1 MQYLKTCLFVLF
13 TALSCHSLANTLPT
27 WYWDNLTPSET
38 NIANNPFAALSQ
50 DQLYDVATLI
60 RFREKQ
66 QNKDYQPSAA
76 HQREITQIKAELK
89 AANIDVDA
97 LQQAR
102 QRIMEQQANQAR
114 QVNPDIVG
122 QTGQIPGFL
131 VPLEMTDSKVTQFLL
146 VPTAGAC
153 IHTPPPPPNQIVIV
167 DYPKGFELVS
177 MSTPIMVAGKLA
189 QQSFNQDVQFSDGEG
204 AVEAQ
209 YHMQAQ
215 HIEVYQP

>member
-1 MQYLKTCLFVLF
+1 MQYVKTCLLVLF
-13 TALSCHSLANTLPT
+13 TALSGNSLANTLPT
-27 WYWDNLTPSET
+27 WYWDNLTPAKAS
-38 NIANNPFAALSQ
+38 IADNPFAELSQ
-50 DQLYDVATLI
+50 DQLYDVATII
-60 RFREKQ
+60 RYREKQ
-66 QNKDYQPSAA
+66 QDIKYQPSAA
-76 HQREITQIKAELK
+76 HQKEIAQIKADLK

-102 QRIMEQQANQAR
+102 QRIMEQQENQAR
-114 QVNPDIVG
+114 QVNRDIVG

-167 DYPKGFELVS
+167 DYPQGFELVS
-177 MSTPIMVAGKLA
+177 MSTPIMVAGKLD
-189 QQSFNQDVQFSDGEG
+189 QQTFNQDVQFSDGEG